1 MRVVVI
7 RQLLVVFGALVLVC
21 AFPWAAAAQEV
32 SLSGS
37 ITDATDAALPGVT
50 VTALHV
56 DTGNTFVG
64 VTDERG
70 NYRIGALRIGAY
82 RVTAELPG
90 FTTLTNDNLSFSVGQ
105 AAVLNLKMSLSSVQE
120 SVTVTGEAPLLA
132 VNQSK
137 LGGTIDAKQ
146 MQELPLNGRNWM
158 QLTLLAPGNRAN
170 AVTDA
175 PTEREGRGGQF
186 NLVVDG
192 QQVTATGYGANNS
205 GEPRFSR
212 DAISEFEFISNRFDA
227 TQGRSVGAVVNVVT
241 KSGTNLFSGSAAGYF
256 RSDKFMAND
265 LVLNRKPVYS
275 DQQYS
280 GSFGGPIK
288 RDRAHFFSAFEY
300 EREPRVI
307 AFTSPYPAFNIP
319 DLDAPRTEKKS
330 VQRVDIQFSQQTR
343 LTLRA
348 SFSNELQAIAP
359 STTGGA
365 SNHPSTG
372 RGNDV
377 YNKQYFANVTRVIN
391 NHALNEIKIGY
402 IQQKNYQCVLVVDV
416 GPRGENCAVRNPV
429 EKQGLNPR
437 IQIRGYNIGHSQVN
451 PVDLKQ
457 DEGSFRDDFSTTLGD
472 HQMTVGGEF
481 NPHKTQLNWFTSRD
495 GWLLAS
501 NGTIAPALLQSL
513 FPVWN
518 DPSSWSL
525 QPLSP
530 FATEWRQTV
539 AKDAEGYHVVNP
551 QKFVGVWFQ
560 DNWRATS
567 NLTLNL
573 GARYDY
579 NPGAMANDVV
589 IPQVRPNPIP
599 TQKDMW
605 APRFGFAY
613 TPDSKTVIRG
623 GAGRYFGWLVDQS
636 RHFTR
641 VNAQLISPFQPFDGR
656 ADFAINPYNGNRPTF
671 DQAQLLRHDLLSNLI
686 SPNSRMPEGVQG
698 SIGLQ
703 RQLAS
708 NLSVQS
714 DYVYTKSNN
723 EVSLRNANLVYNPAT
738 GANYP
743 STDTAHL
750 VWNTVGYG
758 RMSFQDSYSNYH
770 GWETAFTKRFS
781 QRWQATGTY
790 TLSMLKDKDS
800 LPINAGCQYPY
811 SAVGVCDQ
819 PITLRPDMG
828 GEYGLA
834 ATDQRHRAVIN
845 GIWQLP
851 VGLQLSGVYFYGS
864 GQRRATTAGADR
876 RATGDGDGRLRAD
889 GTIIPRNTF
898 IGTPI
903 HRVDMRLQKR
913 ITLGGRRSIDGVLEV
928 FNVFN
933 HENFGS
939 YTLTESNANYG
950 RPTQNLNVAYGP
962 RAMQLGFKFLF

>member
-1 MRVVVI
+1 
-7 RQLLVVFGALVLVC
+7 VLVC
-21 AFPWAAAAQEV
+21 TLPAAARAQEV
-32 SLSGS
+32 SLSGA

-56 DTGNTFVG
+56 DTGNTFVA
-64 VTDERG
+64 VSDERG
-70 NYRIGALRIGAY
+70 TYRLGALRTGTY

-90 FTTLTNDNLSFSVGQ
+90 FTTVTNENIGLSVGQ
-105 AAVLNLKMSLSSVQE
+105 AAVLNLKMTLTSVQE
-120 SVTVTGEAPLLA
+120 SVTVTGESPLLA

-137 LGGTIDAKQ
+137 LGGTIYSKQ

-227 TQGRSVGAVVNVVT
+227 PHGRSLGPVVNVVT
-241 KSGTNLFSGSAAGYF
+241 KSGTNLFSESWSAYF
-256 RSDKFMAND
+256 RDDKFMAAD
-265 LVLNRKPVYS
+265 KVLNRTPVYS

-280 GSFGGPIK
+280 EAFGGPIRK
-288 RDRAHFFSAFEY
+288 DRMHFFSAFEY

-319 DLDAPRTEKKS
+319 DLNAPRTEKKA
-330 VQRVDIQFSQQTR
+330 VERVDLQFSQQMR
-343 LTLRA
+343 LTVRA
-348 SFSNELQAIAP
+348 SFSNELQSVAP

-365 SNHPSTG
+365 SNHPSTA

-377 YNKQYFANVTRVIN
+377 YNKQYFANLTRVLN
-391 NHALNEIKIGY
+391 NRTLNEIKVGY
-402 IQQKNYQCVLVVDV
+402 VQQKNYQCVLVVDV

-437 IQIRGYNIGHSQVN
+437 IALRGYNIGHSQVN

-457 DEGSFRDDFSTTLGD
+457 DEGSFRDDFSTLIGS
-472 HQMTVGGEF
+472 HQMVMGGEF
-481 NPHKTQLNWFTSRD
+481 DPHLTQLNWFTSRD
-495 GWLLAS
+495 GWLIAS
-501 NGTIAPALLQSL
+501 NGTVNPALLQSL

-518 DPSSWSL
+518 DPSTWNL
-525 QPLSP
+525 APL
-530 FATEWRQTV
+530 ATVTTEWRQTV
-539 AKDAEGYHVVNP
+539 AKDASGYHIENP
-551 QKFVGVWFQ
+551 QKFLGLWFQ
-560 DNWRATS
+560 DNWKTKS

-573 GARYDY
+573 GVRYDY
-579 NPGAMANDVV
+579 NPGAMANDVI
-589 IPQVRPNPIP
+589 IPQVRPNKIP
-599 TQKDMW
+599 NQKDMW
-605 APRFGFAY
+605 SPRFGFAY
-613 TPDSKTVIRG
+613 SPDARTVIRG

-641 VNAQLISPFQPFDGR
+641 VNAQLISPFRPNDGR
-656 ADFAINPYNGNRPTF
+656 SDFVINPYNGQRPTF
-671 DQAQLLRHDLLSNLI
+671 EQAQLLRHDLLSNLI

-698 SIGLQ
+698 SIGFQ
-703 RQLAS
+703 RQLA
-708 NLSVQS
+708 NNMSVQS
-714 DYVYTKSNN
+714 DYVYTRSNN

-743 STDTAHL
+743 STDTTHL

-781 QRWQATGTY
+781 QHWQLTATY
-790 TLSMLKDKDS
+790 ALSKLSDKDS
-800 LPINAGCQYPY
+800 LPIDAGCQYPY
-811 SAVGVCDQ
+811 SAVGVSDQ
-819 PITLRPDMG
+819 PITLAQDMG

-834 ATDQRHRAVIN
+834 ATDQRHRAVFN
-845 GIWQLP
+845 GIWELP
-851 VGLQLSGVYFYGS
+851 IGFQLSGVYFYGS
-864 GQRRATTAGADR
+864 GQRRATSAGADR
-876 RATGDGDGRLRAD
+876 RLTGDGDGRLRAD
-889 GTIIPRNTF
+889 GSIIPRNAF
-898 IGTPI
+898 IGSPI
-903 HRVDMRLQKR
+903 HRVDMRMQKR
-913 ITLGGRRSIDGVLEV
+913 FGLGGRRSVDGLLEV
-928 FNVFN
+928 FNLFN
-933 HENFGS
+933 HSNFGS
-939 YTLTESNANYG
+939 YTLTESNAQYG
-950 RPTQNLNVAYGP
+950 KPTQNLNVAYGP
-962 RAMQLGFKFLF
+962 RAMQIGFRVAF